1 LILKRPFSSLNK
13 NVFTLKSTILKYIVA
28 IGGVLFLIACSVK
41 KDKFINRNFHAV
53 TTEYNILYNGNIA
66 LEKGLTEL
74 QTTYQDNFWDILPI
88 ERVSGNEETTTKEKA
103 KNQSFERAEEKAV
116 KAIQNHSMNLGGVEK
131 NPQMDEAYL
140 LLAKARYY
148 DNRII
153 PSLEALNYILYKY
166 PLSDKI
172 YHAKVWREKVN
183 IRLDNDQIAIKNLKK
198 LLEDNRIE
206 GQDFSDA
213 HAMLTQAYLN
223 IQAKDS
229 AIVTLKKAIA
239 TTKIKEERAR
249 YGFILG
255 QLYESLHHKDSAFA
269 AFESVIQMK
278 RNAPRRYVIQAK
290 IKQAQQFDYKKGDT
304 LVFVTAF
311 QKLLEDRE
319 NRPYL
324 DVLYHQMGLF
334 YDQLDQTVSA
344 RKYYNK
350 SLKKGSNDNYL
361 VASNYR
367 NMAEIY
373 FRSSKYSLAGKYY
386 DSTLVKLKERTREH
400 RKIKK
405 KRLNLDD
412 VIKYETI
419 AQQNDSILSIVAL
432 NEVGQQ
438 RFYENY
444 IEKLKKSDDQKAKL
458 AAAKAEKEANLLAN
472 NNAGGGNVLKQDKD
486 KLLGGGKN
494 PSAPETNPGIFD
506 MGDDTKS
513 GFYFYNTTTVA
524 YGKKEFKNKWGKRS
538 LKDNWRWSMDTNTDV
553 VAADEEN
560 EKEVEKEKKS
570 DAVAKKEVP
579 QYTVDFY
586 LKQLPTET
594 KFIDSLAT
602 ARNFAYY
609 QLGIIYKEKF
619 KENELAA
626 SRLEQLL
633 KNNPEE
639 RLVLPA
645 KYNLYKI
652 YQIIAPAKAEQMK
665 AQILSEYPTS
675 RYAEIIRNPST
686 VVTDESNPELAYN
699 VLYKRFEKGELREL
713 FSEIDDFIQRFTGE
727 EAVAK
732 FELLKAKLVARLEG
746 IEAYKKALNYVALTY
761 PNVEEGK
768 QAEQLLVSDVPKLEA
783 LTFTK
788 GTETEWKIVF
798 PKAYPLDQE
807 VKNLTDKI
815 EKYLKDANAVLL
827 KMSTDIYTVSDDFIV
842 IHGFSSKESA
852 NAIWSL
858 LKEHKNYKIKDAAY
872 IMSSEDYKIIQMKK
886 KFEEWLKLSQ

>member
-1 LILKRPFSSLNK
+1 M
-13 NVFTLKSTILKYIVA
+13 KSTILKYIVA

>member
-1 LILKRPFSSLNK
+1 M
-13 NVFTLKSTILKYIVA
+13 KSTILKYIVA

-419 AQQNDSILSIVAL
+419 AQQNDSILSVVAL

-438 RFYENY
+438 RYYENY

-727 EAVAK
+727 ETVAK

-768 QAEQLLVSDVPKLEA
+768 QAEQLLASDVPKLEA

>member
-1 LILKRPFSSLNK
+1 
-13 NVFTLKSTILKYIVA
+13 
-28 IGGVLFLIACSVK
+28 
-41 KDKFINRNFHAV
+41 
-53 TTEYNILYNGNIA
+53 
-66 LEKGLTEL
+66 
-74 QTTYQDNFWDILPI
+74 
-88 ERVSGNEETTTKEKA
+88 
-103 KNQSFERAEEKAV
+103 
-116 KAIQNHSMNLGGVEK
+116 
-131 NPQMDEAYL
+131 
-140 LLAKARYY
+140 
-148 DNRII
+148 
-153 PSLEALNYILYKY
+153 
-166 PLSDKI
+166 
-172 YHAKVWREKVN
+172 
-183 IRLDNDQIAIKNLKK
+183 
-198 LLEDNRIE
+198 
-206 GQDFSDA
+206 
-213 HAMLTQAYLN
+213 
-223 IQAKDS
+223 
-229 AIVTLKKAIA
+229 
-239 TTKIKEERAR
+239 
-249 YGFILG
+249 
-255 QLYESLHHKDSAFA
+255 
-269 AFESVIQMK
+269 
-278 RNAPRRYVIQAK
+278 
-290 IKQAQQFDYKKGDT
+290 
-304 LVFVTAF
+304 
-311 QKLLEDRE
+311 
-319 NRPYL
+319 
-324 DVLYHQMGLF
+324 LF

-438 RFYENY
+438 RYFENY
-444 IEKLKKSDDQKAKL
+444 IERLKKSDDQKAKL
-458 AAAKAEKEANLLAN
+458 AAAKAEKEANVLAN
-472 NNAGGGNVLKQDKD
+472 SNAGGGNVLKQDKD
-486 KLLGGGKN
+486 KLLTGGKN
-494 PSAPETNPGIFD
+494 LSAPETNPGIFD

-579 QYTVDFY
+579 EYTVDFY

-652 YQIIAPAKAEQMK
+652 YQIIAPGKAEQMK

-713 FSEIDDFIQRFTGE
+713 FSEIDDIIQRFTGE
-727 EAVAK
+727 ETVAK

-768 QAEQLLVSDVPKLEA
+768 QAEQLLASDVPKLEA

-798 PKAYPLDQE
+798 PKTNPLDQE

>member
-1 LILKRPFSSLNK
+1 M
-13 NVFTLKSTILKYIVA
+13 KSTILKYIVA

-361 VASNYR
+361 LASNYR

-472 NNAGGGNVLKQDKD
+472 SKAGGGNVLKQDKD

-586 LKQLPTET
+586 LKQLPKET

-727 EAVAK
+727 ETVAK

-768 QAEQLLVSDVPKLEA
+768 QAEQLLASDVPKLEA

-788 GTETEWKIVF
+788 GSETEWKIVF

-815 EKYLKDANAVLL
+815 EKYLKDANAMLL
-827 KMSTDIYTVSDDFIV
+827 KMSTDIYTVSGDFIV
-842 IHGFSSKESA
+842 IHGFRSKESA

>member
-1 LILKRPFSSLNK
+1 M
-13 NVFTLKSTILKYIVA
+13 KSTILKYIVA

-88 ERVSGNEETTTKEKA
+88 ERVSGNEVTTTKEKA

-438 RFYENY
+438 RYYENY
-444 IEKLKKSDDQKAKL
+444 IERLKKSDDQKAKL
-458 AAAKAEKEANLLAN
+458 AAAKAEKEANVLAN
-472 NNAGGGNVLKQDKD
+472 SNAGGGNVLKQDKD
-486 KLLGGGKN
+486 KLLAGGKN

-579 QYTVDFY
+579 EYTVDFY

-652 YQIIAPAKAEQMK
+652 YQIIAPGKAEQMK

-713 FSEIDDFIQRFTGE
+713 FSEIDDIIQRFTGE
-727 EAVAK
+727 ETVAK

-768 QAEQLLVSDVPKLEA
+768 QAEQLLASDVPKLEA

>member
-1 LILKRPFSSLNK
+1 M
-13 NVFTLKSTILKYIVA
+13 KSTILKYIVA

-304 LVFVTAF
+304 LMFVTAF

-570 DAVAKKEVP
+570 DAVAKKEVA

-746 IEAYKKALNYVALTY
+746 LEAYKKALNYVALTY

-768 QAEQLLVSDVPKLEA
+768 QAEQLLASDVPKLEA

>member
-1 LILKRPFSSLNK
+1 M
-13 NVFTLKSTILKYIVA
+13 KSTILKYIVA

-560 EKEVEKEKKS
+560 EKEVENEKKS

-768 QAEQLLVSDVPKLEA
+768 QAEQLLASDVPKLEA

-858 LKEHKNYKIKDAAY
+858 LKEHKSYKIKDAAY

>member
-1 LILKRPFSSLNK
+1 LILKTPFSSLNK
-13 NVFTLKSTILKYIVA
+13 NVFTLKSTILKYILA
-28 IGGVLFLIACSVK
+28 IGSVLFLIACSVK

-53 TTEYNILYNGNIA
+53 TTEYNVLYNGNIA

-88 ERVSGNEETTTKEKA
+88 ERVSGSEAIPSKEKT
-103 KNQSFERAEEKAV
+103 KNQNFEKAEEKAV
-116 KAIQNHSMNLGGVEK
+116 KAIQNHSMNIGGVEK

-166 PLSDKI
+166 PLSDRI

-183 IRLDNDQIAIKNLKK
+183 IRLENDQIAIKNLKK
-198 LLEDNRIE
+198 LLEDNQIE
-206 GQDFSDA
+206 GQDFADA

-229 AIVTLKKAIA
+229 AIVTLKKAIRA
-239 TTKIKEERAR
+239 TNSKEEQAR

-255 QLYESLHHKDSAFA
+255 QLYESLHHNDSAFA
-269 AFESVIQMK
+269 AFESVVQMK

-304 LVFVTAF
+304 LVFVEAF
-311 QKLLEDRE
+311 QKLLDDRE

-324 DVLYHQMGLF
+324 DVLNHQMGVF
-334 YDQLDQTVSA
+334 YDLQNKNASA
-344 RKYYNK
+344 IKFYNK
-350 SLKKGSNDNYL
+350 SLRKAANDNYL

-373 FRSSKYSLAGKYY
+373 FRTSKYMFAGKYY
-386 DSTLVKLKERTREH
+386 DSTLVKLKERTREY

-419 AQQNDSILSIVAL
+419 AQQNDSILAIAAL
-432 NEVGQQ
+432 DETSQQ
-438 RFYENY
+438 RFYEDY
-444 IEKLKKSDDQKAKL
+444 IDKLKKSDDQKAKL
-458 AAAKAEKEANLLAN
+458 AASKAEKDANIMAN
-472 NNAGGGNVLKQDKD
+472 SNAGGNNLVKQDKD
-486 KLLGGGKN
+486 KLLGAKTPSVSDKN
-494 PSAPETNPGIFD
+494 PGLFD
-506 MGDDTKS
+506 MGDDTKGS
-513 GFYFYNTTTVA
+513 FYFYNTTTVA
-524 YGKKEFKNKWGKRS
+524 YGKKEFRGKWGKRS
-538 LKDNWRWSMDTNTDV
+538 LKDNWRWSMDANNDA
-553 VAADEEN
+553 VAADEE
-560 EKEVEKEKKS
+560 KEQEAEKKS
-570 DAVAKKEVP
+570 DAVVKTEDPK
-579 QYTVDFY
+579 YTVAY
-586 LKQLPTET
+586 YVKQLPTAT
-594 KFIDSLAT
+594 KIIDSLAT

-609 QLGIIYKEKF
+609 QLGLIYKEKF

-675 RYAEIIRNPST
+675 RYAEIIRNPS
-686 VVTDESNPELAYN
+686 VAVTDETHPELAYN
-699 VLYKRFEKGELREL
+699 ALYKRVEKGELREV

-727 EAVAK
+727 ESVAK

-746 IEAYKKALNYVALTY
+746 IDAYKKALNFVALTY

-768 QAEQLLVSDVPKLEA
+768 QAEQLLASDVPKLEA

-788 GTETEWKIVF
+788 DVGSEWKIIF
-798 PKAYPLDQE
+798 PKAFPHTQE
-807 VKNLTDKI
+807 VKNVTDKI
-815 EKYLKDANAVLL
+815 EKYIKDANAIML
-827 KMSTDIYTVSDDFIV
+827 KLSSDIYTVTDDFIV

-852 NAIWSL
+852 RAILSL
-858 LKEHKNYKIKDAAY
+858 LKEYKNYKIKDAAY
-872 IMSSEDYKIIQMKK
+872 IVSSEDYKIIQMKK
-886 KFEEWLKLSQ
+886 QFEEWLKLSQ

>member
-1 LILKRPFSSLNK
+1 M
-13 NVFTLKSTILKYIVA
+13 KSTILKYIVA

-153 PSLEALNYILYKY
+153 PSIEALNYILYKY

-206 GQDFSDA
+206 GQDFSDV

-727 EAVAK
+727 ETVAK

-768 QAEQLLVSDVPKLEA
+768 QAEQLLASDVPKLEA

>member
-1 LILKRPFSSLNK
+1 M
-13 NVFTLKSTILKYIVA
+13 KSTILKYIVA

-88 ERVSGNEETTTKEKA
+88 ERVSGNEVTTTKEKA

-438 RFYENY
+438 RYFENY
-444 IEKLKKSDDQKAKL
+444 IERLKKSDDQKAKL
-458 AAAKAEKEANLLAN
+458 AAAKAEKEANVLAN
-472 NNAGGGNVLKQDKD
+472 SNAGGGNVLKQDKD
-486 KLLGGGKN
+486 KLLAGGKN
-494 PSAPETNPGIFD
+494 LSAPETNPGIFD
-506 MGDDTKS
+506 MGNDTKS

-579 QYTVDFY
+579 EYTVDFY

-652 YQIIAPAKAEQMK
+652 YQIIAPGKAEQMK

-713 FSEIDDFIQRFTGE
+713 FSEIDDIIQRFTGE
-727 EAVAK
+727 ETVAK

-768 QAEQLLVSDVPKLEA
+768 QAEQLLASDVPKLEA

-798 PKAYPLDQE
+798 PKTYPLDQE

>member
-1 LILKRPFSSLNK
+1 M
-13 NVFTLKSTILKYIVA
+13 KSTILKYIVA

-88 ERVSGNEETTTKEKA
+88 ERVSGNEVTTTKEKA

-438 RFYENY
+438 RYYENY
-444 IEKLKKSDDQKAKL
+444 IERLKKSDDQKAKL
-458 AAAKAEKEANLLAN
+458 AAAKAEKEANVLAN
-472 NNAGGGNVLKQDKD
+472 SNAGGGNVLKQDKD
-486 KLLGGGKN
+486 KLLAGGKN

-579 QYTVDFY
+579 EYTVDFY

-652 YQIIAPAKAEQMK
+652 YQIIAPGKAEQMK

-713 FSEIDDFIQRFTGE
+713 FSEIDDIIQRFTGE
-727 EAVAK
+727 ETVAK

-761 PNVEEGK
+761 PNIEEGK
-768 QAEQLLVSDVPKLEA
+768 QAEQLLASDVPKLEA

>member
-1 LILKRPFSSLNK
+1 
-13 NVFTLKSTILKYIVA
+13 LKSTILKYIVA

-88 ERVSGNEETTTKEKA
+88 ERVSGNEVTTTKEKA

-255 QLYESLHHKDSAFA
+255 QLYESLHYKDSAFA

-438 RFYENY
+438 RYFENY
-444 IEKLKKSDDQKAKL
+444 IERLKKSDDQKAKL
-458 AAAKAEKEANLLAN
+458 AAAKAEKEANVLAN
-472 NNAGGGNVLKQDKD
+472 SNAGGGNVLKQDKD
-486 KLLGGGKN
+486 KLLTGGKN
-494 PSAPETNPGIFD
+494 LSAPETNPGIFD

-579 QYTVDFY
+579 EYTVDFY

-652 YQIIAPAKAEQMK
+652 YQIIAPGKAEQMK

-713 FSEIDDFIQRFTGE
+713 FSEIDDIIQRFTGE
-727 EAVAK
+727 ETVAK

-768 QAEQLLVSDVPKLEA
+768 QAEQLLASDVPKLEA

-798 PKAYPLDQE
+798 PKTNPLDQE

>member
-1 LILKRPFSSLNK
+1 M
-13 NVFTLKSTILKYIVA
+13 KSTILKYIVA

-438 RFYENY
+438 RYYENY

-768 QAEQLLVSDVPKLEA
+768 QAEQLLASDVPKLEA

>member
-1 LILKRPFSSLNK
+1 M
-13 NVFTLKSTILKYIVA
+13 KSTILKYIVA

-373 FRSSKYSLAGKYY
+373 FRSSQYSLAGKYY

>member
-1 LILKRPFSSLNK
+1 M
-13 NVFTLKSTILKYIVA
+13 KSTILKYIVA

-652 YQIIAPAKAEQMK
+652 YQLIAPAKAEQMK

>member
-1 LILKRPFSSLNK
+1 MILKRPFSSLEPK
-13 NVFTLKSTILKYIVA
+13 RFTLKNTILKYILAV
-28 IGGVLFLIACSVK
+28 GGVLFLIACSVK

-53 TTEYNILYNGNIA
+53 TTEYNVLYNGNIA

-74 QTTYQDNFWDILPI
+74 QTTYQDNFWDVLPV
-88 ERVSGNEETTTKEKA
+88 ERVSGSEENVPSEKN
-103 KNQSFERAEEKAV
+103 KNQNFEKAEEKAV
-116 KAIQNHSMNLGGVEK
+116 KAIQNHSMNIGGVEK

-198 LLEDNRIE
+198 LLEDNQIQ
-206 GQDFSDA
+206 GQDFADA

-229 AIVTLKKAIA
+229 AIVTLKKAIGA
-239 TTKIKEERAR
+239 TKIKEEQAR

-255 QLYESLHHKDSAFA
+255 QLYESLHQNDSAFA

-304 LVFVTAF
+304 LVFVEAF
-311 QKLLEDRE
+311 QKLLDDRE

-324 DVLYHQMGLF
+324 DALYHQMGVF
-334 YDQLDQTVSA
+334 YDLQNQNASA
-344 RKYYNK
+344 RKFYNK
-350 SLKKGSNDNYL
+350 SLKKASNDNYL

-367 NMAEIY
+367 NLAEIY
-373 FRSSKYSLAGKYY
+373 FRTSKYTLAGKYY
-386 DSTLVKLKERTREH
+386 DSTLVKLKERTREY

-419 AQQNDSILSIVAL
+419 AQQNDSILAVVAL
-432 NEVGQQ
+432 DEAGQQ
-438 RFYENY
+438 RFFENY
-444 IEKLKKSDDQKAKL
+444 IEKLKKEDAQKAEI
-458 AAAKAEKEANLLAN
+458 AAANAKKEANLLAN
-472 NNAGGGNVLKQDKD
+472 NNAGGGNGLKQDKD

-494 PSAPETNPGIFD
+494 NSAPNPGLFD

-524 YGKKEFKNKWGKRS
+524 YGKKEFVGKWGKRS
-538 LKDNWRWSMDTNTDV
+538 LKDNWRWSSDTNTDV
-553 VAADEEN
+553 VVADEEK
-560 EKEVEKEKKS
+560 EKEPEAEKKS
-570 DAVAKKEVP
+570 DAVAKTEVP
-579 QYTVDFY
+579 KYTAAYY

-594 KFIDSLAT
+594 KIIDSLAI

-609 QLGIIYKEKF
+609 QLGLIYKEKF

-626 SRLEQLL
+626 ARLEQLL

-652 YQIIAPAKAEQMK
+652 YQVIAPAKAEQMK
-665 AQILSEYPTS
+665 AQILSEYSSS
-675 RYAEIIRNPST
+675 RYAEIIRNPSIE
-686 VVTDESNPELAYN
+686 VTDETHPELAYN
-699 VLYKRFEKGELREL
+699 ALYKRFEKGELRDL

-727 EAVAK
+727 ESVAK

-746 IEAYKKALNYVALTY
+746 IDAYKKALNFVALTY

-768 QAEQLLVSDVPKLEA
+768 QAEQLLASDLPKLEA

-788 GTETEWKIVF
+788 DSDSEWKIIF
-798 PKAYPLDQE
+798 PKAFPHTQE

-815 EKYLKDANAVLL
+815 DKYLKDANATAL
-827 KMSTDIYTVSDDFIV
+827 KWSSDIYTTTDDFIV
-842 IHGFSSKESA
+842 IHGFSTKESA
-852 NAIWSL
+852 RSILSL
-858 LKEHKNYKIKDAAY
+858 LKEYKNYKIKDVAY
-872 IMSSEDYKIIQMKK
+872 IVSSEDYKIIQMKK
-886 KFEEWLKLSQ
+886 QLKEWLKLSQ

>member
-1 LILKRPFSSLNK
+1 M
-13 NVFTLKSTILKYIVA
+13 KSTILKYIVA

-438 RFYENY
+438 RYYENY

-626 SRLEQLL
+626 SRLEQSL

-727 EAVAK
+727 ETVAK

-768 QAEQLLVSDVPKLEA
+768 QAEQLLASDVPKLEA